1 MTSTNVN
8 CCTDFYRAVSVGS
21 LDNLYEILGKTERKM
36 MSNLA
41 QSYNEMGET
50 PLLVAINKRH
60 LHVVQFLVDILEI
73 DISQVGRFSWK
84 DSNYL
89 NIPPLFAA
97 IISDQISMT
106 NYLIETKKVA
116 VNLDLFMKDSTTTSL
131 DKINVLELIGAG
143 YILHGVCDSHL
154 RGLIYWEKAEIFG
167 QHVIVDGSSISKT
180 FIFLI

>member
-1 MTSTNVN
+1 
-8 CCTDFYRAVSVGS
+8 
-21 LDNLYEILGKTERKM
+21 
-36 MSNLA
+36 
-41 QSYNEMGET
+41 
-50 PLLVAINKRH
+50 
-60 LHVVQFLVDILEI
+60 VDILEI